1 MKIEAGFSFSD
12 IVARAN
18 DAVVVATVAKKGSA
32 KAKIAY
38 VNEAFCRLSGY
49 SETEAVG
56 RAPDFL
62 DGPDTD
68 AETRAKID
76 GAVKNG
82 RHTRT
87 RLLQYAKDGT
97 SHWVDVN
104 IMPLFGPNGEITHF
118 AAIQRDVTEDVKR
131 EEELLSLATTDDL
144 TGAKNRRHFMERAEL
159 EVHRLRRHRVPFSV
173 ALLDL
178 DHFKNVNDTY
188 GHQAGDEVL
197 KEAVQRWQKG
207 RRPFD
212 TLGRLGGEEF
222 AILLPGADAGA
233 AMTVAERLRAVIADQ
248 PFDTVAGPIAVTV
261 SIGVA
266 EAEDGDQSIEGTLGR
281 ADAALYQSKRAGRNR
296 TTKASPI
303 PAANRAAGGC
313 KKR

>member
-1 MKIEAGFSFSD
+1 MKLDADFSFSD
-12 IVARAN
+12 IVAKAN
-18 DAVVVATVAKKGSA
+18 DAVFVATISDQAGAKP
-32 KAKIAY
+32 KISY

-49 SETEAVG
+49 SEKEAIG
-56 RAPDFL
+56 KLPNFQ
-62 DGPDTD
+62 DGAETD
-68 AETRAKID
+68 AETRDKIND
-76 GAVKNG
+76 AIKAG

-87 RLLQYAKDGT
+87 RLLQYTKTGET
-97 SHWVDVN
+97 YWVDMNV
-104 IMPLFGPNGEITHF
+104 MPLFGTDGKLTHI
-118 AAIQRDVTEDVKR
+118 AAIQRDVTENVER

-178 DHFKNVNDTY
+178 DHFKQVNDTH

-212 TLGRLGGEEF
+212 TLGRIGGEEF
-222 AILLPGADAGA
+222 AILLPGADADA
-233 AMTVAERLRAVIADQ
+233 AMIVAERLRAVIDDA
-248 PFDTVAGPIAVTV
+248 PFDTIDGEIDVTV

-266 EAEDGDQSIEGTLGR
+266 EAEDADNTIEGTLGR
-281 ADAALYQSKRAGRNR
+281 ADAALYHSKHAGRNR
-296 TTKASPI
+296 ATKASPI
-303 PAANRAAGGC
+303 PT
-313 KKR
+313 KRRKAVEG